1 MYFKTLIVGTYQK
14 LNESFYLLDS
24 YLTMLILCSLQYR
37 MSLRRRRGRQNERSF
52 VYEYNRLYI
61 PTFIIHLSSV
71 NLIRI
76 QDSHGYFNSTA
87 NPFTTA
93 SRKVVF
99 YLQLGRYLVR
109 RYVLCFVCFDIEFIW
124 GIVIVVCECKTI
136 SGTCFERYRN
146 QY

>member
-1 MYFKTLIVGTYQK
+1 MYFKNLIVSEVKWK
-14 LNESFYLLDS
+14 LLSARQLFNDVNSLQLIVSNESAS
-24 YLTMLILCSLQYR
+24 SSWETKWTQC
-37 MSLRRRRGRQNERSF
+37 F